1 MVKAYYN
8 KVFYGNRKEEATET
22 YNSVEDFIKDWTNEN
37 LKNYCFSTR
46 KDGQYIFCGKHIRD
60 DKFTAKIKNDT
71 GTNYFEV
78 SVDTNDFYGNY
89 KNILHRLDVD
99 GVCWLNRVKDEEAS
113 LGKSYNVY
121 KDIITTPF
129 IKKVM
134 KPIIDKINTENNIQ
148 YAEEEPNQE
157 IPQIEKDKSLMTDLA
172 DVLESGEVITRQNP
186 ALDSDV
192 RVKRGGMNEGL
203 VHLIDHRIRERVL
216 NKNVQ
221 MNEEQAKLETSA
233 VLFLAID
240 NIDKVPAVKED
251 NGHFAVYNKGIKT
264 VIGKDKNGRYVVTG
278 YDNNQTKQEATE
290 SINAVIAQYGKSPEF
305 LGIYAQVGA
314 VIASHNILPQAP
326 EKSTTNEPASIEVD
340 GVKRDLPNGLKAG
353 FIKVV
358 QQNDKLTNDYNTIVK
373 DYNKLADEYDKLYQQ
388 LQNKNHNKGNG
399 YN

>member
-8 KVFYGNRKEEATET
+8 KVFYGNREEEATET
-22 YNSVEDFIKDWTNEN
+22 YNTVEDFIKDWTSEN
-37 LKNYCFSTR
+37 FKKYCFSIR
-46 KDGQYIFCGKHIRD
+46 KDGQSIFCGKYIGD
-60 DKFTAKIKNDT
+60 DNFTAEVRNET
-71 GTNYFEV
+71 GTPHFEV

-113 LGKSYNVY
+113 RSKSYNVY
-121 KDIITTPF
+121 KDIITAPF
-129 IKKVM
+129 IEKVM
-134 KPIIDKINTENNIQ
+134 KPIVEKINKENNIQ
-148 YAEEEPNQE
+148 YAEEEHKQE
-157 IPQIEKDKSLMTDLA
+157 IPQNELDKALMTDLT

-216 NKNVQ
+216 NKNIQ
-221 MNEEQAKLETSA
+221 MDEEQAKLETSA

-251 NGHFAVYNKGIKT
+251 NGHFAVYDKGIKT

-314 VIASHNILPQAP
+314 VIASQNILPQAS
-326 EKSTTNEPASIEVD
+326 EKSTTNKLTLIEVN
-340 GVKRDLPNGLKAG
+340 GIKRELPNGLEAG
-353 FIKVV
+353 FIKAV
-358 QQNDKLTNDYNTIVK
+358 QQNDKLIKEYNTLVK
-373 DYNKLADEYDKLYQQ
+373 DFNTLADENDKLRQQ
-388 LQNKNHNKGNG
+388 LQNTIRNAKT
-399 YN
+399 Y